1 MNIYDI
7 AKITGLSIA
16 TVSRVVNKKDNVSPK
31 TKDKVNSVITKY
43 GYTPNSMAIGLATK
57 YSRTVAVLVPDSERF
72 FSVAISTIYKKL
84 EEYGYDVLL
93 YCTGNNAEHIENYFN
108 RALAKNVD
116 GVIFVGSLFNIDEL
130 IKEKQTPPIISING
144 RESDLYYTVRCDECT
159 AVKNAVK
166 TAYKEGKRSFLF
178 LYNFYTYSAQQK
190 INGFLQAMAELGID
204 ENCYRIKMIDN
215 HNSFDVELENDG
227 IWEDIVFCSGDN
239 LAIALVNTL
248 PKGKTSIVGFDN
260 STLCNIVTTPIS
272 SIDNNLELMCVT
284 AINILRDLLNNKEA
298 PKTTEVPSE
307 LVRRSSF

>member
-16 TVSRVVNKKDNVSPK
+16 TVSRVVNKKDNVSQK
-31 TKDKVNSVITKY
+31 TKEKVNSVIEKY
-43 GYTPNSMAIGLATK
+43 GYTPNSSAICLATK

-116 GVIFVGSLFNIDEL
+116 GVIFVGSLFNIDSL
-130 IKEKQTPPIISING
+130 IEGKQTPPIVSING
-144 RESDLYYTVRCDECT
+144 RESNLYYTVRCDEYA
-159 AVKNAVK
+159 AVKNAVE

-178 LYNFYTYSAQQK
+178 LYNFDTYSARQK
-190 INGFLQAMAELGID
+190 IDGFLQAMTELGID
-204 ENCYRIKMIDN
+204 EDHYRIKMINN

-260 STLCNIVTTPIS
+260 STLCNIVSTPVS

-298 PKTTEVPSE
+298 PKTTEVPSK

>member
-7 AKITGLSIA
+7 AKVTGLSIA
-16 TVSRVVNKKDNVSPK
+16 TVSRVINNKDNVSPK
-31 TKDKVNSVITKY
+31 TKDKVNTAITKY

-72 FSVAISTIYKKL
+72 FSVAISTIYKQL

-93 YCTGNNAEHIENYFN
+93 YCTGNNSEHIENYFN

-116 GVIFVGSLFNIDEL
+116 GVIFVGSLFNIDDL

-144 RESDLYYTVRCDECT
+144 KESNLYHTVRCDECL
-159 AVKNAVK
+159 AVKNAAK
-166 TAYKEGKRSFLF
+166 IAYKEGKRSFLF
-178 LYNFYTYSAQQK
+178 VYNFATYSAQQK
-190 INGFLQAMAELGID
+190 INGFLQAMDELGVD
-204 ENCYRIKMIDN
+204 KNSYRLKMIN
-215 HNSFDVELENDG
+215 NNNSFDVEIDSND

-239 LAIALVNTL
+239 LAIALVNNL

-260 STLCNIVTTPIS
+260 STLCNIVTPSIS
-272 SIDNNLELMCVT
+272 SIDNNLEMMCVT

-298 PKTTEVPSE
+298 PKTTEVPSK

>member
-16 TVSRVVNKKDNVSPK
+16 TVSRVVNNKDNVSPK
-31 TKDKVNSVITKY
+31 TKDKVNSAITKY
-43 GYTPNSMAIGLATK
+43 GYTPNSLAIGLATK

-93 YCTGNNAEHIENYFN
+93 YCTGNNIENIENYFN

-116 GVIFVGSLFNIDEL
+116 GVIFVGSLFNIDNL

-144 RESDLYYTVRCDECT
+144 RESDLYYTVKCDECA
-159 AVKNAVK
+159 AVKNAVE
-166 TAYKEGKRSFLF
+166 TAYQEGKRSFLF
-178 LYNFYTYSAQQK
+178 VYNFDTYSVQQK

-204 ENCYRIKMIDN
+204 ESNYRIKMINN
-215 HNSFDVELENDG
+215 HNSFDVELEDDG

-260 STLCNIVTTPIS
+260 STLCNIVNTPIS

-284 AINILRDLLNNKEA
+284 AINVLRDLLNNKEV
-298 PKTTEVPSE
+298 PKTIKVPSE